1 MKITERALPAIA
13 LACAAISFNAAA
25 ASSPATEEDRLLSAL
40 QKAHPGTQFTRV
52 VRTPIPELYEV
63 WMGAN
68 MAFVSRKNL
77 RYLVF
82 GRVFDTQT
90 MTDLTAPRLAQAQDQ
105 QNRNDSQ
112 ESAAQVIPIEQLPL
126 ADAIKTVHGDGSRT
140 IAVFSDPACPYCK
153 RLEPE
158 LDKLDNVT
166 VYTFLVPF
174 QGDTLPIAIW
184 CNADRQTA
192 WHRYMVQGDQSVL
205 AAISPQPASCPHPI
219 ERNLALA
226 QRLQVRGTPTIFYAD
241 GSRTDGYVDAAEIA
255 SHAAA
260 VAAHAPQRAT
270 TPQEV
275 LP

>member
-1 MKITERALPAIA
+1 MKMTDRALPAVA
-13 LACAAISFNAAA
+13 LACAALSFNAAA
-25 ASSPATEEDRLLSAL
+25 AAPPATEEARLLAAL
-40 QKAHPGTQFTRV
+40 HKAYPGTQFTRV
-52 VRTPIPELYEV
+52 ARTPIPELYEV

-68 MAFVSRKNL
+68 MALVSRKNL

-82 GRVFDTQT
+82 GRVFDTRT
-90 MTDLTAPRLAQAQDQ
+90 MTDLTAPKLAQDQ
-105 QNRNDSQ
+105 QNRDDSQ
-112 ESAAQVIPIEQLPL
+112 QSAVPAIPIDQLPL
-126 ADAIKTVHGDGSRT
+126 ADAIKTVHGDGSRA

-158 LDKLDNVT
+158 LDKLDNTT

-174 QGDTLPIAIW
+174 QGVALPIAIW
-184 CNADRQTA
+184 CNADRQNA
-192 WHRYMVQGDQSVL
+192 WHRYMVQGDQSV
-205 AAISPQPASCPHPI
+205 AAATSPQPASCSHPI

-241 GSRTDGYVDAAEIA
+241 GSRTDGYVDAAEMA

-260 VAAHAPQRAT
+260 VAAHAPSPAAA
-270 TPQEV
+270 PQEV

>member
-1 MKITERALPAIA
+1 MKMTDRALPAVA
-13 LACAAISFNAAA
+13 LACAAIAFNAAA
-25 ASSPATEEDRLLSAL
+25 AAPPATEEARLLSAL
-40 QKAHPGTQFTRV
+40 QKAYPGTQFTRV
-52 VRTPIPELYEV
+52 ARTPIPELYEV

-68 MAFVSRKNL
+68 MALVSRKNL

-82 GRVFDTQT
+82 GRVFDTRT
-90 MTDLTAPRLAQAQDQ
+90 MMDLTAPKLAQAQDQ

-112 ESAAQVIPIEQLPL
+112 QSAVPVIPIDQLPL
-126 ADAIKTVHGDGSRT
+126 ADAIKTVHGDGSRA

-158 LDKLDNVT
+158 LGKLDNVT

-174 QGDTLPIAIW
+174 QGDALPIAIW
-184 CNADRQTA
+184 CNADRQAA
-192 WHRYMVQGDQSVL
+192 WHRYMVQGDQSV
-205 AAISPQPASCPHPI
+205 AAASPQPATCPHPI

-260 VAAHAPQRAT
+260 VAAHTPPSAAAPQ
-270 TPQEV
+270 EI